1 MPVQL
6 ATFLTLQLSKQDV
19 EYRLVPDARDM
30 ITARSMS
37 TITTEDDLK
46 GKTEPPTSRLA
57 DAMSKSTRFNAIY
70 NEIPLFSID
79 NNAPGATLSP
89 QQAVNQKMLNDLVSS
104 HYMLFSSQNMLT
116 FMEQGVDE
124 SSESELLSLH
134 ELVQLMGKES
144 TTDFRKIVL
153 VPFTP
158 IMDGPVSDAVFQ
170 EQLQD
175 RMSFIGGTFFH
186 NLF

>member
-1 MPVQL
+1 
-6 ATFLTLQLSKQDV
+6 
-19 EYRLVPDARDM
+19 
-30 ITARSMS
+30 MS
-37 TITTEDDLK
+37 TIVTEDDEEDN
-46 GKTEPPTSRLA
+46 TESNTSSNMLT
-57 DAMSKSTRFNAIY
+57 DAMSKSARFNAIY
-70 NEIPLFSID
+70 NEIPLFSI
-79 NNAPGATLSP
+79 NSNAPGATLSR

-104 HYMLFSSQNMLT
+104 HYMYFSSQNMLT
-116 FMEQGVDE
+116 SMEQQQEQNE

-134 ELVQLMGKES
+134 ELVELMGKES

-158 IMDGPVSDAVFQ
+158 ILDGPVSDAVFQ

-175 RMSFIGGTFFH
+175 SMSFIGGTFFH